1 MELRFGTVR
10 APHAVEWLSDD
21 GNPFIAERRSS
32 PPLSACGMTWAPVS
46 CILEETRRF
55 VLQSSGI
62 AACSGRTGSEIFGAE
77 LHCCRLEC
85 DGFEKI
91 GPVGHVQ
98 SLNGVIARAL
108 EAALE
113 AGDD

>member
-1 MELRFGTVR
+1 M
-10 APHAVEWLSDD
+10 
-21 GNPFIAERRSS
+21 
-32 PPLSACGMTWAPVS
+32 
-46 CILEETRRF
+46 
-55 VLQSSGI
+55 
-62 AACSGRTGSEIFGAE
+62 GSEIFGAE